1 MMKSSMI
8 TPSSP
13 APVDALLEFKIKP
26 VPPPRLRNSN
36 NTYESS
42 YAVASQNIY
51 ADDGKKLHYVPR
63 PEPPVKPLPRKQ
75 LPLPP
80 RPPVP
85 NVYYNQKSEV
95 ADTGQ
100 PAPATHSTPLRQTSL
115 PAVSSPAK
123 TDSPANGPR
132 PRLSS
137 APVNKTV
144 LPTRPPPPIHSP
156 PPPPSITPLMEPLY
170 MDIEEAEYL
179 VILPSEDDVTVQ
191 ETGAYDQINSYQ
203 QYYEI
208 TEEKEDIME
217 LVKWMRRVSTTAYMT
232 PSVFGLNIEQEKRS
246 FHQRAMNMKQALRL
260 YDALMTRRSQRL
272 QDYISEFTS
281 ISQLLDKEEK
291 KVKNMGIAG
300 GTTGAVGGMAA
311 VVGIALAPV
320 TMGASLVA
328 TAVGVGM
335 VGAAGGMGARAAKSN
350 KEINDQTKIEKL
362 ACDYTIHV
370 ADVEQCLDFIL
381 SEMNELQ
388 RYDLVRLQQAGALPD
403 ALALARKS
411 QSVRNNINNGRDS
424 SYMNR
429 MSSERLLQGFIAEM
443 DQYYK
448 EKGGH
453 KRLRKSNK
461 SRLSG
466 RVQLL
471 TRNLQEELDYLTD
484 MWKCFVVI
492 Q

>member
-1 MMKSSMI
+1 MMKSSII
-8 TPSSP
+8 TPSAP
-13 APVDALLEFKIKP
+13 APVDALSEFRAKP

-36 NTYESS
+36 STYQSS
-42 YAVASQNIY
+42 YVVTSQYIY
-51 ADDGKKLHYVPR
+51 ADDEKKPHPAR
-63 PEPPVKPLPRKQ
+63 PPEPAMKPLPRKQ
-75 LPLPP
+75 PPLPQ

-85 NVYYNQKSEV
+85 NFYYNQKSEV
-95 ADTGQ
+95 TDTHQ
-100 PAPATHSTPLRQTSL
+100 PEAATHSSPLRQTSL
-115 PAVSSPAK
+115 PAESSPAE
-123 TDSPANGPR
+123 TDSLVNRPR

-137 APVNKTV
+137 APVKKNT
-144 LPTRPPPPIHSP
+144 LPARPPPPIYSP
-156 PPPPSITPLMEPLY
+156 PPPPSLTPPMEPIY

-179 VILPSEDDVTVQ
+179 VILPSDNVVTQ
-191 ETGAYDQINSYQ
+191 TGVYDQINSYQ

-208 TEEKEDIME
+208 SEEKEDIME
-217 LVKWMRRVSTTAYMT
+217 MVKWIKRVSTTAYKT
-232 PSVFGLNIEQEKRS
+232 PSVFGLNIEQEIRS
-246 FHQRAMNMKQALRL
+246 FNQRVMNMKQALRL
-260 YDALMTRRSQRL
+260 YNALMSRQSQHL
-272 QDYISEFTS
+272 QEYISEFTS

-300 GTTGAVGGMAA
+300 GTTGAVGGVAA

-350 KEINDQTKIEKL
+350 KEISDQRKIEKL
-362 ACDYTIHV
+362 VYDYTIHV
-370 ADVEQCLDFIL
+370 ADLELCLDFIL

-388 RYDLVRLQQAGALPD
+388 RHDLGRLQQAGALPD

-424 SYMNR
+424 SYLNR
-429 MSSERLLQGFIAEM
+429 ISSQRLLQAFSAEM
-443 DQYYK
+443 DQFYK

-453 KRLRKSNK
+453 KKLRKSNK

-471 TRNLQEELDYLTD
+471 TRNLQEELDYLND
-484 MWKCFVVI
+484 MLKCFAVL